1 MLYAFTQHPYIYRN
15 LSIHKSTG
23 NTCNQLTQCLLEARI
38 EVAEIPEVEETRQE
52 AKGALDPIPQLIRLH
67 DLIALIGLPG
77 HRDPAVHRKRVVKEQ
92 VPPVALLSKVR
103 IVHHHMEALLLPEAD
118 HMPEVDQPP
127 EVDRLLGAD
136 QLLEAGQLPEAKAAM
151 RVPPELGLVA
161 RLDQPTESEFNINL
175 YTKHR

>member
-1 MLYAFTQHPYIYRN
+1 
-15 LSIHKSTG
+15 
-23 NTCNQLTQCLLEARI
+23 
-38 EVAEIPEVEETRQE
+38 
-52 AKGALDPIPQLIRLH
+52 
-67 DLIALIGLPG
+67 
-77 HRDPAVHRKRVVKEQ
+77 
-92 VPPVALLSKVR
+92 
-103 IVHHHMEALLLPEAD
+103 MEALLLPEAD

>member
-77 HRDPAVHRKRVVKEQ
+77 HRDLAVHRKRVVEEQ

-118 HMPEVDQPP
+118 HMPEVDQ
-127 EVDRLLGAD
+127 LL
-136 QLLEAGQLPEAKAAM
+136 EAKAAM
-151 RVPPELGLVA
+151 RVPPGLVA